1 MKIEDI
7 IDELENL
14 KGQIWAYVENEE
26 IEVQKKIKE
35 QTNYLLD
42 LLDDLM
48 LEEREKEKWLS

>member
-14 KGQIWAYVENEE
+14 KGHIWAHVEDEE
-26 IEVQKKIKE
+26 TGIQKKVKE

-48 LEEREKEKWLS
+48 LEEREKKNG